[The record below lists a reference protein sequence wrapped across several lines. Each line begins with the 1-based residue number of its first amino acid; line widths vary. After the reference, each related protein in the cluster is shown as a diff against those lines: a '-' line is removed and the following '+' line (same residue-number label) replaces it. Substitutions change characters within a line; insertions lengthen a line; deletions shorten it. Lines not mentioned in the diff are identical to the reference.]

1 MYKII
6 ITLITRDLKIY
17 SRSWSDFMSTIAF
30 MVTIVMLFPLAIG
43 PQPDKLSFLSNTVLW
58 IALIMSIIPS
68 LDKIYLN
75 DFKNGWLEQLSYSP
89 ILFEIVL
96 LIKCLTYW
104 LTLMFPIITTL
115 TILSFIL
122 GIKFYLIVWN
132 LMVFIIGSLA
142 ICLVGS
148 ICSSLTL
155 GARTGNIISPLLIL
169 PLTIPVLIFGIST
182 CEAIKSNLNPYPNLY
197 LLISFSLILII
208 LSPILTAV
216 SVRIALSK

>member
-6 ITLITRDLKIY
+6 ITLIIRDLKIY

-43 PQPDKLSFLSNTVLW
+43 PQPDKLSFLSNAVLW

>member
-1 MYKII
+1 MKKII
-6 ITLITRDLKIY
+6 HTLIKRDFKIY
-17 SRSWSDFMSTIAF
+17 SRSWSDFMSTVAF
-30 MVTIVMLFPLAIG
+30 MITIVVLFPIAIG
-43 PQPDKLSFLSNTVLW
+43 PQPEKLNFLANAVLW

-75 DFKNGWLEQLSYSP
+75 DFKNGWLEQLTYSP
-89 ILFEIVL
+89 LLLEIVL

-104 LTLMFPIITTL
+104 LTLMLPVLITL

-122 GIKFYLIVWN
+122 DIKSFLILWN
-132 LMVFIIGSLA
+132 LMIFAIGSLA
-142 ICLVGS
+142 ICLIGS

-155 GARTGNIISPLLIL
+155 GAKTGNIISPLLIL
-169 PLTIPVLIFGIST
+169 PLTIPVLIFGISSS
-182 CEAIKSNLNPYPNLY
+182 EAIKSNLNPYPNLY

-208 LSPILTAV
+208 LSPILTAA